1 MCLLPALVPHTP
13 TTANLVGASFALS
26 LQNSIQGA
34 EQNYPIWGKG
44 SRSLKQSTDP
54 RDGSAV
60 GQAAM
65 SGAFVAGRGTSAKGK
80 DQPLPAS
87 VWAIT
92 VSISENSKHRC
103 FLGIKGNLA
112 ILTF

>member
-1 MCLLPALVPHTP
+1 
-13 TTANLVGASFALS
+13 
-26 LQNSIQGA
+26 
-34 EQNYPIWGKG
+34 
-44 SRSLKQSTDP
+44 
-54 RDGSAV
+54 
-60 GQAAM
+60 M

-92 VSISENSKHRC
+92 VSISENSKHSR
-103 FLGIKGNLA
+103 FLGNKENLA